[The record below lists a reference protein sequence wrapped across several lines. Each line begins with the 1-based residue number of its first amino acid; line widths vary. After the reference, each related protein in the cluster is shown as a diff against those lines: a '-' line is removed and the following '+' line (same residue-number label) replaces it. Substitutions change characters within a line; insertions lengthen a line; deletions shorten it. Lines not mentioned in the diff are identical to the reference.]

1 MPGIELFLSFVQIVF
16 PIFLLIPPLIT
27 SFNVLIPLS
36 EVAAFFV
43 LLWVDY
49 AVLVIVEASSA
60 VIDSAWIVVF
70 LIIVSAILVGVTL
83 FLVMRWTLHEQA
95 YLEATLTT
103 SE

>member
-1 MPGIELFLSFVQIVF
+1 MPRFDLFLSFVEIVF
-16 PIFLLIPPLIT
+16 PVFLLIPPLVT
-27 SFNVLIPLS
+27 SFSVLIPLS

-49 AVLVIVEASSA
+49 AVIVIAEATSA
-60 VIDSAWIVVF
+60 VLDSAWIVFF
-70 LIIVSAILVGVTL
+70 LLIVSAILVGVTL